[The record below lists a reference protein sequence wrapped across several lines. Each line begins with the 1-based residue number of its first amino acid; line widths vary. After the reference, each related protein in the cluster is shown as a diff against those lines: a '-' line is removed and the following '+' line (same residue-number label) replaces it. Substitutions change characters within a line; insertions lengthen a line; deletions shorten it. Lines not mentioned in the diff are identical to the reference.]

1 MGMEVGKS
9 AAGQDTPAIVV
20 TPAPPVST
28 ADGTVISREF
38 QEKQLDT
45 DYGAMLW
52 GLDPKDSSALDYV
65 RDHAE
70 KTVER
75 IRSEDPRQ
83 MYPSMRQVHDVRVY
97 KVPEDEEG
105 GAAATSSNRCAFRGV
120 TRVAGTV
127 ETVLD
132 VLAADT
138 ERESYWI
145 ALNTQRGLRA
155 TTMFGSRRLEPP
167 QAYPRWSQKY
177 MATRLTKGLAR
188 PVDAC
193 FAEYASIDDDPS
205 DNQNKRGFVYRRSIH
220 ESTLAGVE
228 EIREK
233 ISENN
238 TGSIDRMYIQ
248 DWLYEVTDTQEPLI
262 CKVVLTC
269 LVYYAGDASQR
280 SMQHH
285 SRDFFTQ
292 ILISLRKVLN
302 KQWEDQM
309 SEAGVGS
316 STFSDRISRIQPGQ
330 TRCCGVCS
338 VPFSLLRKRYTCKTC
353 NLSICSRCCTKQRGR
368 ASSRLGSV
376 GNVLNFSSSNSGTAG
391 SRHQP
396 RECVLCRQFGSEGGG
411 SRISVNM
418 RQHFTN
424 SVTSTASGMSV
435 ESSAVSISSTVTS
448 SITEVEDENDLFL
461 DPDDNSD
468 ARSVVSS
475 VADDEVRPFNESTD
489 LQPPRPTIRQRRR
502 YESVDSTSSARSVP
516 GVVLLSDLDSLSLT
530 GSFRCVSS
538 ASFHV
543 ASSSSSQRLKR
554 ADHRA
559 VSEDNVLSMLSSN
572 AATHEDECYSED
584 ELANFNLKLL

>member
-1 MGMEVGKS
+1 MGIEVAKT
-9 AAGQDTPAIVV
+9 AGQETPSIVV
-20 TPAPPVST
+20 TPAPPVSI
-28 ADGTVISREF
+28 DGNVNSREY
-38 QEKQLDT
+38 QEKQQDT
-45 DYGAMLW
+45 DYGALLW
-52 GLDPKDSSALDYV
+52 GLDPKDSSALDYA
-65 RDHAE
+65 RDHA
-70 KTVER
+70 KRTVER

-83 MYPSMRQVHDVRVY
+83 KYPSMRQIHDVRVY
-97 KVPEDEEG
+97 NVPEDDEG
-105 GAAATSSNRCAFRGV
+105 GAGASSNRCAFRGV
-120 TRVAGTV
+120 TRIPGTV

-132 VLAADT
+132 MLAADT

-145 ALNTQRGLRA
+145 ALNTQRGLC
-155 TTMFGSRRLEPP
+155 TTSMFGSRRLEPP

-177 MATRLTKGLAR
+177 MATRLTKNSTRLI
-188 PVDAC
+188 DAC

-220 ESTLAGVE
+220 ESTLTGVE
-228 EIREK
+228 DIREK
-233 ISENN
+233 VSENDAS
-238 TGSIDRMYIQ
+238 SIDRMYIQ

-269 LVYYAGDASQR
+269 TVYYASDSNQR
-280 SMQHH
+280 TMQQQ

-292 ILISLRKVLN
+292 ILVLLRKVSN
-302 KQWEDQM
+302 KQWEEQM
-309 SEAGVGS
+309 SEAGVSS

-338 VPFSLLRKRYTCKTC
+338 VPFSLLRKRYTCQTC
-353 NLSICSRCCTKQRGR
+353 NLSICSRCCSKQRGR
-368 ASSRLGSV
+368 ASSRLGSM
-376 GNVLNFSSSNSGTAG
+376 GNVLNFASNSSGTG
-391 SRHQP
+391 GNRRQP
-396 RECVLCRQFGSEGGG
+396 RECVLCRQFGSQSGG

-424 SVTSTASGMSV
+424 SMTSMTSGMSV

-475 VADDEVRPFNESTD
+475 VADEEVRPFNASTD
-489 LQPPRPTIRQRRR
+489 LQPTRPKPRQRRR
-502 YESVDSTSSARSVP
+502 YESVDSTSSIRSAP

-530 GSFRCVSS
+530 GSFRAVSS

-543 ASSSSSQRLKR
+543 APSSSQRLKR

-559 VSEDNVLSMLSSN
+559 VSEDNVLSVLSPN
-572 AATHEDECYSED
+572 IATQEDECYSED